1 MRNDTPR
8 LRLGIVGI
16 VAVSLFAALFARLW
30 YLQVLAAPEYQLQAT
45 ANQQRVVI
53 EPAPRGRILDRNGV
67 VLVDNR
73 LSFVVSLDR
82 TVLREMEE
90 PERAELLQRLVAE
103 LAPADPGVTV
113 EVLEQRL
120 GSNRYSPYQPVPVAD
135 DIPEDLAVYLQERR
149 GEFGGA
155 LHVEARAIRT
165 YPYGQ
170 LAAHVL
176 GYVGA
181 INDEEYAARRDS
193 PLQYQLTDEIGKSGV
208 EQSYEEVL
216 RGQPGRRVLEV
227 DAEGDTISEL
237 DYAPPVAG
245 NDLYLTIDVRVQAVA
260 EIALKEELDRAR
272 QRRMR
277 DGSEQAAP
285 AGSVVVEDPRDGAV
299 LAMASFPTF
308 YPAALTDGIDDAEFA
323 YVFGEA
329 ARVPALN
336 RAIQGQY
343 APGSTFKL
351 FTAYAG
357 LSSGLITPETTW
369 RDTGGYTVPNC
380 SAGRCTFYNA
390 GRQPHGVVNL
400 PQSIT
405 VSSDTYYYNLGAQFW
420 IQRDT
425 YGDPIQEAARLF
437 GLGADTGIP
446 LANELSGWIPTP
458 ENTRERHEANPEAF
472 PFGEW
477 FTGNNV
483 NVSVGQ
489 GDVVVTPLQLAN
501 SYVPV
506 ANGGT
511 LLSPNIAL
519 RVTEAGDPTAV
530 ERTYDPRPIRTIAFQ
545 PGWREALMAGFIGV
559 TQDPDGTAA
568 GTFEG
573 FPNWVVAAKT
583 GTAQVLNRAD
593 TSLFVAF
600 APAEAPQ
607 YLAAAILEESGFG
620 GAAAGP
626 LVRRIFE
633 SIADPALTPTVL
645 PDPASPFGFSLSVQ
659 LAEAADPLTSG
670 DSGD

>member
-8 LRLGIVGI
+8 LRLGMIGV

-30 YLQVLAAPEYQLQAT
+30 YLQVLVSPEYQLQAT
-45 ANQQRVVI
+45 AIQQRVVI

-67 VLVDNR
+67 RLVDNR

-82 TVLREMEE
+82 TVLRDMGEDD
-90 PERAELLQRLVAE
+90 RADLFDRLVAE
-103 LAPADPGVTV
+103 LAPHEPGVTV
-113 EVLEQRL
+113 EVLQQRL
-120 GSNRYSPYQPVPVAD
+120 ESNRYSPYQPVPVAD
-135 DIPEDLAVYLQERR
+135 DISESLAVYLQERQA
-149 GEFGGA
+149 EFGGA

-181 INDEEYAARRDS
+181 INDAEYEARVES

-208 EQSYEEVL
+208 EQAYEEVL

-227 DAEGDTISEL
+227 DARGDTIRQI
-237 DYAPPVAG
+237 DYEPPVAG
-245 NDLYLTIDVRVQAVA
+245 HDLYLTIDVRVQAVA
-260 EIALKEELDRAR
+260 EVALKEELDRAR
-272 QRRMR
+272 GRVMR
-277 DGSEQAAP
+277 DGTAQAAP
-285 AGSVVVEDPRDGAV
+285 AGSVVVEDPNDGSV
-299 LAMASFPTF
+299 LAMASYPTF
-308 YPAALTDGIDDAEFA
+308 QPAGLTDGIDDAEFA
-323 YVFGEA
+323 YVFGEEA
-329 ARVPALN
+329 HVPALN

-351 FTAYAG
+351 VTAYAG
-357 LSSGLITPETTW
+357 LASGIIVPETPW
-369 RDTGGYTVPNC
+369 VDRGVYTVPNC
-380 SAGRCTFYNA
+380 SGGRCTFRNA
-390 GRQPHGVVNL
+390 GSQAHGTVNL
-400 PQSIT
+400 ARSIT

-425 YGDPIQEAARLF
+425 YGDPIQDAATLF

-458 ENTRERHEANPEAF
+458 ENTIARHEENPTAF
-472 PFGEW
+472 PNAEW
-477 FTGNNV
+477 YTGNNV
-483 NVSVGQ
+483 NIAVGQ

-501 SYVPV
+501 AYVPL

-511 LLSPNIAL
+511 LLAPNIA
-519 RVTEAGDPTAV
+519 RQVTAAGDPTQV
-530 ERTYDPRPIRTIAFQ
+530 ERIFEARPVRTIAFQ
-545 PGWREALMAGFIGV
+545 PGWREALMAGFVGV
-559 TQDPDGTAA
+559 TQDDDGTAY
-568 GTFEG
+568 GTFSG
-573 FPNWVVAAKT
+573 FPNWVVAGKT
-583 GTAQVLNRAD
+583 GTAQVNNRAD
-593 TSLFVAF
+593 TSLFVGF

-633 SIADPALTPTVL
+633 SIADPALTPTVIS
-645 PDPASPFGFSLSVQ
+645 DPASPYGFSLSVA
-659 LAEAADPLTSG
+659 LAEAADPLASG
-670 DSGD
+670 DAGD